1 MLRAIMVY
9 FFFFVYCD
17 FIIVC
22 YILRVTILNVRIKI
36 GIFPV
41 SLYGIRDVTSDY
53 VRIFTYNISQFVVRI
68 LNVIEDKNLLLFY
81 SLFSSKKM

>member
-9 FFFFVYCD
+9 FFFFFCLLRFYYSLLHSSSND
-17 FIIVC
+17 FERAYKNWNIPC
-22 YILRVTILNVRIKI
+22 
-36 GIFPV
+36 FF
-41 SLYGIRDVTSDY
+41 IRDVTSDY